1 MQSVD
6 MITGQ
11 DVRLAF
17 TERGC
22 HDGTSLA
29 AFLFPDLFPGDARG
43 GIRRRRHLRQAAE
56 NALRAME
63 RRGLLKRD
71 WLGWWR
77 VA

>member
-6 MITGQ
+6 TITEQ

-17 TERGC
+17 ANRDC

-29 AFLFPDLFPGDARG
+29 AFLFTDDTRVGLRQQ
-43 GIRRRRHLRQAAE
+43 RRRRQLAE
-56 NALRAME
+56 DALRAME

-77 VA
+77 VT